1 MQVILVRYD
10 MDKEPLQRRSSCPIN
25 YGLEIFGDRWT
36 LLVLRDLLLQDKR
49 HFQELLE
56 SEEAIAS
63 NILTERLKRLE
74 HQRIITKR
82 RDPSDRRKLIYEPT
96 KKGLGLVPVLL
107 EIAAWSATH
116 DRKTSAPKGFA
127 KDFYADRDKVISNF
141 KSVIPK
147 TPERDKRTNK

>member
-1 MQVILVRYD
+1 
-10 MDKEPLQRRSSCPIN
+10 MDEESLQRRSSCPIN

-82 RDPSDRRKLIYEPT
+82 RDPADRRKLIYEPT

-116 DRKTSAPKGFA
+116 DRKTSAPRGFA
-127 KDFYADRDKVISNF
+127 RDFYADRNKVIANF
-141 KSVIPK
+141 KSVVPK
-147 TPERDKRTNK
+147 APKRDKRTGK

>member
-1 MQVILVRYD
+1 MQVILVGYD
-10 MDKEPLQRRSSCPIN
+10 MDEESLQRRSSCPIN

-82 RDPSDRRKLIYEPT
+82 RDPADRRKLIYEPT

-116 DRKTSAPKGFA
+116 DRKTSAPRGFA
-127 KDFYADRDKVISNF
+127 RDFYADRNKVIANF
-141 KSVIPK
+141 KSVVPK
-147 TPERDKRTNK
+147 APKRDKRTGK